1 MFWCWRSIH
10 CKCYTHCLRLI
21 ARYLDN
27 LLELVLKHI
36 SRYTLKKSFEFVDEV
51 KHQKDNDTF
60 LCLFDVPVNE
70 VIDICAD
77 TLSSLKN
84 PIF

>member
-1 MFWCWRSIH
+1 ML
-10 CKCYTHCLRLI
+10 YNCLRLI

-77 TLSSLKN
+77 KKPNFLKKKFHFTN
-84 PIF
+84 ETCN